1 MPGRGT
7 LSRRLPATLFVGLL
21 GVMLALTLARPGARS
36 PLRESFV
43 LKAERGAAVSLPLE
57 ARESQKRTVVHRL
70 TLSLPDTSVLLDHD
84 ELQMFFSSTPT
95 RRELV
100 QGELRVRAAS
110 CVLAVGAGELAD
122 GQPVAFRRSG
132 ACSVARFARAD
143 ADLTL
148 ELRDAGS
155 LALLAFEPVAGNA
168 PGPIQVPP
176 LAAGPAAFDVRGAFV
191 DYTPA
196 RPRVVLLNAMWR
208 GAAGTAWIWES
219 LVVGVALACL
229 GCFAF
234 PTRATEESRLV
245 SPAVLAR
252 ASGAAALLAGSLG
265 VLYSVL
271 VPPLM
276 GPDEP
281 YHMLG
286 FADLAS
292 NRALAE
298 DTVVWMGETHLWR
311 IRQQPTERFRSID
324 VGRPYVVHDDQLR
337 ATEVA
342 MRSAVLGRFWEA
354 LAPLAGG
361 RLAPEVLLGFRLLN
375 ALVFA
380 LVVGLATALAVVMVA
395 EPYPQW
401 LAFSFLLVPSLPFFA
416 MHVSET
422 ALLCSIYVLLASA
435 VAILFLD
442 GPRAHWAGLSL
453 GLATGLMLAG
463 GRSPWPLAGLVGAVL
478 AGRLAL
484 GSRGADPRR
493 AALIFW
499 CGFAGGL
506 ALLFLIQDEAYR
518 NMTLSWGGRFTAGI
532 PVWLRGG
539 VESLLSRPVVTVA
552 LAAGVALVEI
562 ALRRPREWFTA
573 QLAAAG
579 PRLVRGSAVALSGLV
594 LLSLAGSLLVR
605 YPQLE
610 LEPRRAL
617 SAAERVSAV
626 LATTATM
633 FRLREPNFL
642 LATSFWVGFGW
653 LDTSPGP
660 LFQAA
665 LVVLLAAA
673 LLLLLR
679 HIAKHSQGRRLLW
692 LLVLGAGG
700 ALSLVL
706 YTLTTQVSKPLHGRY
721 LIGWYLC
728 LVAVVGSV
736 LTFESRPRALA
747 EAGPASSTGRAA
759 LLLVVTGLI
768 HTYCLS
774 FILARYF

>member
-1 MPGRGT
+1 VGVPG
-7 LSRRLPATLFVGLL
+7 LI
-21 GVMLALTLARPGARS
+21 LALTLAGPGARS

-43 LKAERGAAVSLPLE
+43 PKAERGAAVSLPLE
-57 ARESQKRTVVHRL
+57 ARESQRRTVVHRL

-84 ELQMFFSSTPT
+84 ELQIFFSSTPT

-100 QGELRVRAAS
+100 RGELRVRAAP
-110 CVLAVGAGELAD
+110 CVLAVGAGELTD
-122 GQPVAFRRSG
+122 GQPVTFQRSG
-132 ACSVARFARAD
+132 GCSVERFAKAD
-143 ADLTL
+143 ADLTI
-148 ELRDAGS
+148 ELRGGGT
-155 LALLAFEPVAGNA
+155 LALLAFEPVAGSA
-168 PGPIQVPP
+168 PGPIQVSAPS
-176 LAAGPAAFDVRGAFV
+176 AGTGPFAVRGAFV

-196 RPRVVLLNAMWR
+196 WPRVLLLNAMWR
-208 GAAGTAWIWES
+208 GASGTGWVWVS

-229 GCFAF
+229 GCIAY
-234 PTRATEESRLV
+234 PTQAIEKSSLV
-245 SPAVLAR
+245 SQPSVPAR
-252 ASGAAALLAGSLG
+252 AAGAAALVAGGLG

-286 FADLAS
+286 FAELAS
-292 NRALAE
+292 NRALAR
-298 DTVVWMGETHLWR
+298 DTVAWMGETHLWR
-311 IRQQPTERFRSID
+311 IRQQPTERFRSVD
-324 VGRPYVVHDDQLR
+324 VGRPYIVADEQLR
-337 ATEVA
+337 ATEVG

-354 LAPLAGG
+354 LAPLAGA
-361 RLAPEVLLGFRLLN
+361 RPAPDILLGFRLLN

-380 LVVGLATALAVVMVA
+380 LAVGLATALAVVMVA
-395 EPYPQW
+395 EPFPQW
-401 LAFSFLLVPSLPFFA
+401 LACSLLLVPSLPFFA

-422 ALLCSIYVLLASA
+422 ALLCSIYVLLAAA

-442 GPRAHWAGLSL
+442 GPHVHWAGIPL
-453 GLATGLMLAG
+453 GLSTGLMLAG
-463 GRSPWPLAGLVGAVL
+463 GRSPWPLSGLVGAVL
-478 AGRLAL
+478 AGRMAL
-484 GSRGADPRR
+484 GSRRADSRR
-493 AALIFW
+493 AALVFW
-499 CGFAGGL
+499 CGFAAGL

-518 NMTLSWGGRFTAGI
+518 NMTLSWGERFTAGI

-539 VESLLSRPVVTVA
+539 VEWLLARPVVTVV
-552 LAAGVALVEI
+552 LAAGIAPVEI
-562 ALRRPREWFTA
+562 ALRRPREWCVA
-573 QLAAAG
+573 RLAAAG
-579 PRLVRGSAVALSGLV
+579 PRLVRGSASALSGLV

-617 SAAERVSAV
+617 TAAERVSAV
-626 LATTATM
+626 LATMATM

-642 LATSFWVGFGW
+642 LSTSFWVGFGW

-665 LVVLLAAA
+665 LVVLIAAA
-673 LLLLLR
+673 FLLLLR
-679 HIAKHSQGRRLLW
+679 HLAKHSQGRRLLW

-728 LVAVVGSV
+728 LVAVVGSA
-736 LTFESRPRALA
+736 LTFDGRPRALA
-747 EAGPASSTGRAA
+747 GTELPSGTGRAA
-759 LLLVVTGLI
+759 LLLVMTGVI
-768 HTYCLS
+768 HTYCLC